1 MNVAI
6 LGHGTVGGGVAELL
20 NGRNGFTVKYVLD
33 KEPIPELGER
43 SVTDFSVIL
52 NDGDVDT
59 VVEVMG
65 GVEPAFDY
73 ITAAMRAGKNVVTAN
88 KQLLATRY
96 DDLTALAR
104 ETRVG
109 FRSSAAVGGGIP
121 WLPNLQRIKR
131 LGAVNE
137 VCGILNGTTNYIL
150 DTMHKR
156 GYDYESVLQDA
167 KSYGY
172 AEADP
177 TADIEG
183 IDIQR
188 KLLISANVAFDASL
202 TEQQVPAAGIA
213 GIPRED
219 IAGFNEMGYVCK
231 LYATAKRV
239 ADGAVLAVVDNGDTV
254 IIAVAEYIEIVI
266 QQVHLQNSFLW
277 AHGLHGEA
285 LGPDDVELR
294 FLRHGEVIHGNGGE
308 GIGPQALGQPGLVF
322 QNLPLNIAD
331 GGVNG
336 TAHIPIRFCGL
347 RPEESGTIP
356 DGDLHGAQLVFFHS
370 KCHEGGR
377 IFPVEILF
385 QLFHALFGVIL
396 NGVIQG
402 NFLACV
408 SILHNARSFRGRGMG
423 PSLWSNHIT
432 FLCVLPDANV

>member
-20 NGRNGFTVKYVLD
+20 NGRDGFTVKYVLD
-33 KEPIPELGER
+33 KESIPELGER

-73 ITAAMRAGKNVVTAN
+73 ITAAMCAGKNVVTAN
-88 KQLLATRY
+88 KQLLAARY

-104 ETRVG
+104 ETGVG

-137 VCGILNGTTNYIL
+137 VCGIMNGTTNYIL

-213 GIPRED
+213 GITRED

-239 ADGAVLAVVDNGDTV
+239 ADGAVLAVVEPTLFKAETLEAAVPANYNLITAVSEYAGRQSFFGEGAGRWPTAYAVVQDLLDLCENKKDFYTASARPMPSNNMCEERRYYVRYIVDTW
-254 IIAVAEYIEIVI
+254 
-266 QQVHLQNSFLW
+266 FMD
-277 AHGLHGEA
+277 GC
-285 LGPDDVELR
+285 VEKR
-294 FLRHGEVIHGNGGE
+294 WGNGVLTRPVSPAQMHSWYVE
-308 GIGPQALGQPGLVF
+308 ARRNDPGIFFAAL
-322 QNLPLNIAD
+322 
-331 GGVNG
+331 
-336 TAHIPIRFCGL
+336 
-347 RPEESGTIP
+347 
-356 DGDLHGAQLVFFHS
+356 
-370 KCHEGGR
+370 
-377 IFPVEILF
+377 
-385 QLFHALFGVIL
+385 
-396 NGVIQG
+396 QG
-402 NFLACV
+402 
-408 SILHNARSFRGRGMG
+408 
-423 PSLWSNHIT
+423 
-432 FLCVLPDANV
+432 

>member
-20 NGRNGFTVKYVLD
+20 NGRDGFTVKYVLD

-88 KQLLATRY
+88 KQLLAARY

-137 VCGILNGTTNYIL
+137 VCGIMNGTTNYIL

-213 GIPRED
+213 GITRED

-239 ADGAVLAVVDNGDTV
+239 ADGAVLAVVEPTLFKAETPEAAVPANYNFITAVSEYAGRQSFFGEGAGRWPTAYAVVQDLLDLCENKKDFYTAAARPMLSNNMCEERRYYVRYIVDTW
-254 IIAVAEYIEIVI
+254 
-266 QQVHLQNSFLW
+266 FMD
-277 AHGLHGEA
+277 GC
-285 LGPDDVELR
+285 VEKR
-294 FLRHGEVIHGNGGE
+294 WGNGVLTRPVSPAQMHSWYVE
-308 GIGPQALGQPGLVF
+308 ARRNDPGIFFAAL
-322 QNLPLNIAD
+322 
-331 GGVNG
+331 
-336 TAHIPIRFCGL
+336 
-347 RPEESGTIP
+347 
-356 DGDLHGAQLVFFHS
+356 
-370 KCHEGGR
+370 
-377 IFPVEILF
+377 
-385 QLFHALFGVIL
+385 
-396 NGVIQG
+396 QG
-402 NFLACV
+402 
-408 SILHNARSFRGRGMG
+408 
-423 PSLWSNHIT
+423 
-432 FLCVLPDANV
+432 

>member
-20 NGRNGFTVKYVLD
+20 NSRDGFTVKYVLD

-52 NDGDVDT
+52 NDGDVDA

-73 ITAAMRAGKNVVTAN
+73 ITAAMRTGKNVVTAN
-88 KQLLATRY
+88 KQLLAARY

-104 ETRVG
+104 ESRVG
-109 FRSSAAVGGGIP
+109 FRCSAAVGGGIP

-137 VCGILNGTTNYIL
+137 VCGIMNGTTNYIL

-213 GIPRED
+213 GITRED

-239 ADGAVLAVVDNGDTV
+239 ADGAVLAVVEPTLFKAETPEAAVPANYNFITAVSEYAGRQSFFGEGAGRWPTAYAVVQDLLDLCENKKDFY
-254 IIAVAEYIEIVI
+254 AVAARPMPSNNMCEERRYYVRYIVDTW
-266 QQVHLQNSFLW
+266 FMD
-277 AHGLHGEA
+277 GC
-285 LGPDDVELR
+285 VEKR
-294 FLRHGEVIHGNGGE
+294 WGNGVLTRPVSPAQMHSWYVE
-308 GIGPQALGQPGLVF
+308 ARRNDPGIFFAAL
-322 QNLPLNIAD
+322 
-331 GGVNG
+331 
-336 TAHIPIRFCGL
+336 
-347 RPEESGTIP
+347 
-356 DGDLHGAQLVFFHS
+356 
-370 KCHEGGR
+370 
-377 IFPVEILF
+377 
-385 QLFHALFGVIL
+385 
-396 NGVIQG
+396 QG
-402 NFLACV
+402 
-408 SILHNARSFRGRGMG
+408 
-423 PSLWSNHIT
+423 
-432 FLCVLPDANV
+432 

>member
-20 NGRNGFTVKYVLD
+20 NGRDGFTVKYVLD

-52 NDGDVDT
+52 NDGDVDA

-88 KQLLATRY
+88 KQLLAARY

-109 FRSSAAVGGGIP
+109 FRCSAAVGGGIP

-137 VCGILNGTTNYIL
+137 ICGIMNGTTNYIL

-213 GIPRED
+213 GITRED

-239 ADGAVLAVVDNGDTV
+239 ADGAVLAVVEPTLFKAETPEAAVPANYNFITAVSEYAGRQSFFGEGAGRWPTAYAVVQDLLDLCENKKDFYT
-254 IIAVAEYIEIVI
+254 AVARPMPSNNMCEERRYYVRYIVDTW
-266 QQVHLQNSFLW
+266 FMD
-277 AHGLHGEA
+277 GC
-285 LGPDDVELR
+285 VEKR
-294 FLRHGEVIHGNGGE
+294 WGNGVLTRPVSPAQMHSWYVE
-308 GIGPQALGQPGLVF
+308 ARRNDPGIFFAAL
-322 QNLPLNIAD
+322 
-331 GGVNG
+331 
-336 TAHIPIRFCGL
+336 
-347 RPEESGTIP
+347 
-356 DGDLHGAQLVFFHS
+356 
-370 KCHEGGR
+370 
-377 IFPVEILF
+377 
-385 QLFHALFGVIL
+385 
-396 NGVIQG
+396 QG
-402 NFLACV
+402 
-408 SILHNARSFRGRGMG
+408 
-423 PSLWSNHIT
+423 
-432 FLCVLPDANV
+432 